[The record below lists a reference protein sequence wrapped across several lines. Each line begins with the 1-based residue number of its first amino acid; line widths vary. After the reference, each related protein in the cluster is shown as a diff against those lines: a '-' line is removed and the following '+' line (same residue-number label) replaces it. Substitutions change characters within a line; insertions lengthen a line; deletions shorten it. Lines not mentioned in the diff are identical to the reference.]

1 MSRLNSRTSWLVRS
15 QLPVEYEI
23 AETPE
28 LLSPGNLELL
38 AVPGGGQGKGTRLVI
53 VDDAVDALY
62 GARIRSYFAHHEA
75 AVEYL
80 VLPGREENKSIERVL
95 EVVDRLNEVGTN
107 RLSTPPL
114 VIGGGV
120 VADVVGLAA
129 SLYRRGVPYVRV
141 PTTLLSQVDVSVA
154 AKTGVNY
161 GGYRNRLGSYSPP
174 PRTLIDRAFLAT
186 VPERELRNGMGEIFK
201 MALIKDR
208 RLFELLEQYGA
219 GLIRTRFQDPEPG
232 SDGVPGAVADEV
244 IGRAIAGMAE
254 ELEPNLWEKDL
265 QRSVD
270 YGHSFSP
277 LVEMRA
283 LPELLHGEAV
293 AMDCVFSALIAAN
306 RGLIAAGDLGRIV
319 AAARRIGL
327 APSHP
332 LFTDADLV
340 LEGLADTVRHR
351 DGQQNL
357 PVLTAIGEVCFL
369 NDVSEPEIKQACEGM
384 AELLESDSFGSL
396 TPSPAEA
403 GSSR

>member
-1 MSRLNSRTSWLVRS
+1 MTPLSSREQRWHVRS
-15 QLPVEYEI
+15 EQTVEYEI
-23 AETPE
+23 IESHG
-28 LLSPGNLELL
+28 LLDPGNPAL
-38 AVPGGGQGKGTRLVI
+38 ADVPGGNGCGDTRLVVLDHSI
-53 VDDAVDALY
+53 EALY
-62 GARIRSYFAHHEA
+62 GDRVRRYFSERDVP
-75 AVEYL
+75 VEYL
-80 VLPGREENKSIERVL
+80 VLPGAEENKTIERAL
-95 EVVDRLNEVGTN
+95 EVADRLNAIGTN

-129 SLYRRGVPYVRV
+129 SLYRRGIPFVRV

-174 PRTLIDRAFLAT
+174 PRTLIDREFLAT

-208 RLFELLEQYGA
+208 RLFDLLAQYGA
-219 GLIRTRFQDPEPG
+219 GLIEGRFQDPAPG
-232 SDGVPGAVADEV
+232 ADGVPGAVADEV
-244 IGRAIAGMAE
+244 IGRAIKGMAE
-254 ELEPNLWEKDL
+254 ELEPNLWEKNL

-293 AMDCVFSALIAAN
+293 AMDCVFSALIAAG
-306 RGLIAAGDLGRIV
+306 RGLIGPADLEAIV
-319 AAARRIGL
+319 EVARRLGL

-332 LFTDADLV
+332 LFCDANLV
-340 LEGLADTVRHR
+340 QEALADTVRHR
-351 DGQQNL
+351 DGRQNL
-357 PVLTAIGEVCFL
+357 PMLTAIGEVCFL
-369 NDVSEPEIKQACEGM
+369 NDVSETEIKQACAGM
-384 AELLESDSFGSL
+384 ADLLDTVPAGRPTGDGS
-396 TPSPAEA
+396 A
-403 GSSR
+403 R